1 MENNNTSDPKLLLMP
16 KPLAAEQQ
24 TTLAEADPPETSN
37 SPLAF
42 SGPLTRESLSEYSE
56 TQLIRNAKKV
66 IPRAFRALAK
76 LVDQGDRKAL
86 ELALTTYSYVGKGGG
101 GITIVNNVLQQNNGG
116 GGQNRDN
123 QQEVYFESILRKIEK
138 EEQVNR
144 REIIDVEVEDE

>member
-1 MENNNTSDPKLLLMP
+1 MEPTDTKLLLMP
-16 KPLAAEQQ
+16 KPLAAEQAA
-24 TTLAEADPPETSN
+24 LAEADPPEPETSN

-56 TQLIRNAKKV
+56 VQLIRNAKKV

-101 GITIVNNVLQQNNGG
+101 GVTIVNNVLQQNGG
-116 GGQNRDN
+116 GGSQSRDN

-138 EEQVNR
+138 EEQVSR
-144 REIIDVEVEDE
+144 REIIDVEPEE

>member
-1 MENNNTSDPKLLLMP
+1 MDPTSQETKLLLMP
-16 KPLAAEQQ
+16 KPLAAEQGA
-24 TTLAEADPPETSN
+24 LAEADPSQPETSN

-56 TQLIRNAKKV
+56 IQLIRNAKKV

-101 GITIVNNVLQQNNGG
+101 GVTIVNNVLQQNNGG
-116 GGQNRDN
+116 GGGGSRDT

-138 EEQVNR
+138 EEQINK
-144 REIIDVEVEDE
+144 REIIDVEPED